1 MKTLAWIV
9 GLVVLMLGALA
20 LVGRSGMLD
29 TDPAVAL
36 ARYGGPP
43 SKFTDI
49 DGTRVHYR
57 DEGSGPVLVMLHG
70 SRASLHQ
77 WDGWVRELGG
87 RFRIVRMDLEA
98 HGLNGRDGRN
108 DMTSERQIAQ
118 VEGLVTQLGLQRF
131 VLVGTS
137 SGSTVAV
144 RYAGEHPERVEKL
157 VLSTVPLRL
166 PAQSKIGAY
175 ERFVF
180 WFHEKVMATTATNIY
195 WRAFLTNIYGD
206 PSKITDEQVERYRM
220 LNNLP
225 GRERDFRARIASW
238 RSRGGADRD
247 YRLAAKVTA
256 PVLIEWGLKGP
267 VLPPELHCQVA
278 EAFTGTTV
286 RVISYPDLGHKLVME
301 DPVRTARDALTFI
314 VDGTGG
320 VSCGGPDAV
329 AAPADVPAAQAAAAP
344 ASTPSAAGAAAAAA
358 PASH

>member
-9 GLVVLMLGALA
+9 GLLVLMLGGLA

-29 TDPAVAL
+29 TDPAAAL
-36 ARYGGPP
+36 ARYGGAP
-43 SKFTDI
+43 SKFMDV
-49 DGTRVHYR
+49 DGTRMHYR

-98 HGLNGRDGRN
+98 HGLNGPDGRN

-118 VEGLVTQLGLQRF
+118 VEGLVSQLGLQRF

-144 RYAGEHPERVEKL
+144 RYAGDHPERVEKL

-166 PAQSKIGAY
+166 PAQSKIGAF
-175 ERFVF
+175 ERAVF
-180 WFHEKVMATTATNIY
+180 WFHDAVLGTTATNLY
-195 WRAFLTNIYGD
+195 WRTFLRNIYGD
-206 PSKITDEQVERYRM
+206 PAKVTAEQVERYRM

-225 GRERDFRARIASW
+225 GREREFRARIASW
-238 RSRGGADRD
+238 RSRGGPDRD
-247 YRLAAKVTA
+247 FKLAAKVGA
-256 PVLIEWGLKGP
+256 PVLIQWGLKGP
-267 VLPPELHCQVA
+267 VLPPELHCKVA
-278 EAFTGTTV
+278 EAFTGTSV

-301 DPVRTARDALTFI
+301 DPVRTARDALAFI

-320 VSCGGPDAV
+320 VECG
-329 AAPADVPAAQAAAAP
+329 APAAAAP
-344 ASTPSAAGAAAAAA
+344 AITPDPAASPAVQAGEAAA
-358 PASH
+358 PATN

>member
-1 MKTLAWIV
+1 MKIVAWIV
-9 GLVVLMLGALA
+9 GLLVLAVGALA
-20 LVGRSGMLD
+20 VLGRSGLLD
-29 TDPAVAL
+29 SDPAEAE

-43 SKFTDI
+43 SKFAVV
-49 DGTRVHYR
+49 DGTRIHYR
-57 DEGSGPVLVMLHG
+57 DEGSGPLLVMLHG

-98 HGLNGRDGRN
+98 HGLNGPDGRN
-108 DMTSERQIAQ
+108 DMTAERQLAQ
-118 VEGLVTQLGLQRF
+118 VDDLLTQLGVKRF

-144 RYAGEHPERVEKL
+144 RYAGEHPDKVEKL

-166 PAQSKIGAY
+166 PAQSKVGAY

-180 WFHEKVMATTATNIY
+180 WFHEKVMGTTATNVY

-206 PSKITDEQVERYRM
+206 PAKISDEQVERYRV

-238 RSRGGADRD
+238 RSRGGAERD
-247 YRLAAKVTA
+247 YKLAAKVTA

-267 VLPPELHCQVA
+267 VLPRELHCQVA

-320 VSCGGPDAV
+320 VSCGAPTGS
-329 AAPADVPAAQAAAAP
+329 AAPALDA
-344 ASTPSAAGAAAAAA
+344 SAAGVEPAHAPAAAVVA
-358 PASH
+358 PAPAVATN

>member
-1 MKTLAWIV
+1 MKILAWIV
-9 GLVVLMLGALA
+9 GIIVLAVGALA
-20 LVGRSGMLD
+20 VLGRSGLLD
-29 TDPAVAL
+29 TDPAEAE
-36 ARYGGPP
+36 ARFGGPP
-43 SKFTDI
+43 SKFVVI
-49 DGTRVHYR
+49 DGTRIHYR

-98 HGLNGRDGRN
+98 HGLNGPDGRN

-118 VEGLVTQLGLQRF
+118 VEGLVSQLGLKRF

-144 RYAGEHPERVEKL
+144 RYAGDHPERVEKL

-166 PAQSKIGAY
+166 PAQSKIGAF

-180 WFHEKVMATTATNIY
+180 WFHDNVMGTTATNVY

-301 DPVRTARDALTFI
+301 DPVRTARDALQFI

-320 VSCGGPDAV
+320 VSCGAPAGS
-329 AAPADVPAAQAAAAP
+329 AAPAVDATASGAASAVTAAAP
-344 ASTPSAAGAAAAAA
+344 APA
-358 PASH
+358 PALATN